1 MEDVLKIDGYGD
13 KRGAKLDLDDFLAYV
28 HGFPSLPRS
37 LCLTW
42 RCLCLPADYSSAS
55 TPTRSISRRRRHS
68 RLYVVH
74 ILCIQSKREREDA
87 LIFCPIDISQFRFFS
102 IGVVSS
108 CLPQLPW
115 VVEPLPS
122 PAPSIIAWGFRVV
135 FWDSGLFLQASLPF
149 RSVWRLHEM
158 QPMRLLGAIG
168 KESVPPTQPWP
179 LRCTA
184 FSF

>member
-1 MEDVLKIDGYGD
+1 MATETSVVPSWTWTISWRTFMASQACHVLCVSHGVACACLQTTRALQRQQDP
-13 KRGAKLDLDDFLAYV
+13 FLVDAATV
-28 HGFPSLPRS
+28 GSM
-37 LCLTW
+37 
-42 RCLCLPADYSSAS
+42 
-55 TPTRSISRRRRHS
+55 
-68 RLYVVH
+68 
-74 ILCIQSKREREDA
+74 LCIQSKREREDA
-87 LIFCPIDISQFRFFS
+87 LTFCPIDISQFRFFS